1 MGPESVSFR
10 LMYMPGLRDTLQILK
25 DALAENFNLAGHPSE
40 GAIYLSLLCMGES
53 IAGACTTPPASLRIL
68 FLYDLDSA
76 DAVSCQH
83 SCYVKA

>member
-10 LMYMPGLRDTLQILK
+10 LMYMPGLRNTLQILK

-53 IAGACTTPPASLRIL
+53 IAGACTKPPASSP
-68 FLYDLDSA
+68 DSI
-76 DAVSCQH
+76 SL
-83 SCYVKA
+83 